1 MLRNFAVALVATTL
15 IAGPALAAQ
24 SSGTAGSTSATPA
37 APVTQTAP
45 ATNAKQL
52 AKQAVKQT
60 HVRKHL
66 AHGKN
71 SSMRQARHVKPAKTH
86 QANVSA
92 AAKRS

>member
-1 MLRNFAVALVATTL
+1 MLRNFAIALVATTL
-15 IAGPALAAQ
+15 LAGPALAAQ
-24 SSGTAGSTSATPA
+24 SSGTAGATSATPK
-37 APVTQTAP
+37 APVMQTAP
-45 ATNAKQL
+45 ATNARQP

-60 HVRKHL
+60 HVRQHL

-71 SSMRQARHVKPAKTH
+71 SPMHQAHHVKPAKTH